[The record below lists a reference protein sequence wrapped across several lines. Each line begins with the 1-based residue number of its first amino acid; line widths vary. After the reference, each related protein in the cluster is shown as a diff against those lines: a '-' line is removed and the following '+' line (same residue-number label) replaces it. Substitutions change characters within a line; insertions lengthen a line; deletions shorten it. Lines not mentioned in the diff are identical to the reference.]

1 MNFQQ
6 LVTSNIKK
14 LRKAN
19 NLTQEELA
27 ERIGLSGK
35 TISNIERNKYLP
47 SPRTLDKICKVFNIH
62 PSVLLLENS
71 ANCTKSELIEAIHAR
86 LNTMTSQQLEQILK
100 IAETF

>member
-1 MNFQQ
+1 MDFQK
-6 LVTSNIKK
+6 LITSNIKR
-14 LRKAN
+14 LRINAN
-19 NLTQEELA
+19 MTQEELA
-27 ERIGLSGK
+27 EKIGLSSQG
-35 TISNIERNKYLP
+35 ISNIERNKYLP